1 MVEIGG
7 FQRISL
13 MDYPGKITSIIFL
26 TGCNMLC
33 PFCHNGSLVKRDYSS
48 LHIYDE
54 EEILGKL
61 SDSRNFIEAVTIT
74 GGEPTLQKDLETFLG
89 KIKKTGLSVKL
100 DTNGLNPY
108 KLSDI
113 IKNRL
118 VDYVAMDIKTGIDNS
133 KYAEATGLKGTS
145 IVSKITKSINI
156 IINSGIMHEF
166 RTTLVPGLVTPSDLI
181 SISMAIR
188 GADSYYLQQF
198 NPNKTLDH
206 KLSSVKPYPKNI
218 LDNACLEINRLGY
231 VGHCE
236 VRA

>member
-13 MDYPGKITSIIFL
+13 IDYPGKITSIIFL
-26 TGCNMLC
+26 TGCNMYC

-48 LHIYDE
+48 LHIYGE

-61 SDSRNFIEAVTIT
+61 NESKNFIEAVTIT
-74 GGEPTLQKDLETFLG
+74 GGEPTLQKDLEIFLG
-89 KIKKTGLSVKL
+89 KIKKIGLSVKL

-108 KLSDI
+108 KVEDI
-113 IKNRL
+113 IKNGL
-118 VDYVAMDIKTGIDNS
+118 VDYIAMDIKTSLDNS

-145 IVSKITKSINI
+145 VVSNIIKSINL
-156 IINSGIMHEF
+156 IINSGITHEF
-166 RTTLVPGLVTPSDLI
+166 RTTVVPGLVSPSDLI
-181 SISMAIR
+181 SISMAIK

-198 NPNKTLDH
+198 NSEKTLDR
-206 KLSSVKPYPKNI
+206 KLSLVKSYPKNI
-218 LDNACLEINRLGY
+218 LDKACLEINELGY
-231 VGHCE
+231 VGRCE